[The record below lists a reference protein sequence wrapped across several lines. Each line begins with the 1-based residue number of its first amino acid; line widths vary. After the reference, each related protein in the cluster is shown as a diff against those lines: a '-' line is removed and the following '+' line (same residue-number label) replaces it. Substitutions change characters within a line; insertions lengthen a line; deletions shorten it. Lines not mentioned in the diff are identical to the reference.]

1 MTDIG
6 RGGRVVLWLL
16 LANVLLLAAGLALQR
31 WQDQPRLLAGYNAD
45 KVRLLGPAAPGGA
58 ERPAAEAATGA
69 ATVTERSGAGPLCLA
84 ATLAGVADYPALR
97 QALRDAGLDGVELRV
112 EERLGWWVY
121 WPPISDPVEQVQVLA
136 AIGKAGVKDVAPI
149 RRGPMARAISF
160 GMFAS
165 ESDARAHREVLR
177 GKGLDKLEYG
187 PRPGVGEVILFA
199 PRADPGRI
207 ERLRALLKDGGR
219 LQERACPEGP

>member
-1 MTDIG
+1 MTDMG

-31 WQDQPRLLAGYNAD
+31 WQGQPRLLAGYNAD
-45 KVRLLGPAAPGGA
+45 KVRLLGQPGPGTA
-58 ERPAAEAATGA
+58 ERPAAKTADAATP
-69 ATVTERSGAGPLCLA
+69 TESPGAGPLCLVA
-84 ATLAGVADYPALR
+84 ALGGAADYTTLR
-97 QALRDAGLDGVELRV
+97 QALRDAGLDSVELRV
-112 EERLGWWVY
+112 DERLGWWVY

-136 AIGKAGVKDVAPI
+136 AIGKAGVRDVAPI

-165 ESDARAHREVLR
+165 EADARAHREFLR

-187 PRPGVGEVILFA
+187 PRPGVGELILFA
-199 PRADPGRI
+199 AGADPVRI
-207 ERLRALLKDGGR
+207 ERLRALLKDRPG
-219 LQERACPEGP
+219 LEERACPAPP